1 MATLLYRVGA
11 WCARKAPAVMIV
23 WLLVLAL
30 AGAAA
35 LVFAKGTSSQ
45 YSVPD
50 APYQRVLDRLNE
62 RMPEATFGS
71 GTVVFHTEADR
82 PFSEDE
88 RAAIASSLNSAAAEL
103 PVIQAV
109 TDPFETQEQLDNA
122 AQSVADGQQQLAS
135 GREELDR
142 GEGELEQQ
150 RQELDRASGQLDGAL
165 QQLPGDLSREQAAQA
180 DPALAER
187 LEQLEDGR
195 EQLEQGESQLQDS
208 RRELDSRAAELN
220 TAERQTALTEEQR
233 FVNQDGSV
241 ARGIVDFAKN
251 PTSLTGDERDR
262 VTSAISKGLPNGVM
276 AEYSVEITQDVS
288 GLVGSTEIIGI
299 AVAAIVLFMVLGS
312 IVMAGLPVLSAVIG
326 CGAGVAIV
334 YAMSA
339 VVDMTATDPVLALML
354 GMGLGI
360 DYALLITH
368 RHRTNLLD
376 GIPQRESI
384 ARATGTAGTS
394 VLFAGLTNVIA
405 LAALATVGIPFLGIM
420 GLAGAGT
427 VMLVILAS
435 VTVTPALLSLMGH
448 RAVPAKKWREHG
460 FTERGEK
467 LSHEAAATPAA
478 SSSPQ
483 RTPSN
488 ARARADRIEA
498 QVRREAH
505 HLGNDPS
512 ALAQARANRGWG
524 AFVTRHPIA
533 MIAVAVLVLS
543 ALAVPAVQLRLGL
556 PDGAAEPPGSTANT
570 AYHLVSENFGEG
582 ANAPIV
588 TMVSVSEENP
598 TREQADAAALAVA
611 EYIADLDGVATAVP
625 ATVSEDF
632 RTALVTV
639 TPETGPADARTE
651 ELVKDLRENRGEIE
665 EATGAGVGFTGQTV
679 ANIDISDTLNAALP
693 VYMTIVLVLCLV
705 IMLLVFRSI
714 WIPVMAT
721 LGFIFSTVASFG
733 AVVMVYQ
740 MGWGAEFFGV
750 HDPGP
755 ILAFLPILLVGVLFG
770 LSVDYQIFIVSG
782 MREAYMRGFDPR
794 DAVRVGYRQGSTVVT
809 ACGVIMV
816 SVFAGFIFAHVAV
829 VRPIGFALAFGVA
842 MDAFLIRTTFIP
854 ATMQLLGKHAWWLP
868 RWLDRILPNVD
879 VEGEKLNERLT
890 AQDRHRP
897 GRAAVAVS

>member
-23 WLLVLAL
+23 WLMILAL

-35 LVFAKGTSSQ
+35 LVFAKGTTSQ

-50 APYQRVLDRLNE
+50 APYQRVLDEMNQ

-71 GTVVFHTEADR
+71 GTVVFRTADG
-82 PFSEDE
+82 
-88 RAAIASSLNSAAAEL
+88 AAFTDQQREQVTAALDSAVENV
-103 PVIQAV
+103 PVISSV
-109 TDPFETQEQLDNA
+109 TDPFEAQEQLDGA
-122 AQSVADGQQQLAS
+122 AQGVADGQQQLES
-135 GREELDR
+135 GRDELQR
-142 GEGELEQQ
+142 AQRELEQQ
-150 RQELDRASGQLDGAL
+150 RGELDRASQQLDRSL
-165 QQLPGDLSREQAAQA
+165 QQLPGNPSREEAAQA
-180 DPALAER
+180 NPALADQV
-187 LEQLEDGR
+187 EQLEDGQR
-195 EQLEQGESQLQDS
+195 QLEQGETQLRESQQELES
-208 RRELDSRAAELN
+208 RSEELA
-220 TAERQTALTEEQR
+220 TAQRQTALANEQR
-233 FVNQDGSV
+233 FVNDDGSV

-251 PTSLTGDERDR
+251 PTSMSGAERDQ
-262 VTSAISKGLPNGVM
+262 VTSAINDGLPAGVV
-276 AEYSVEITQDVS
+276 ADYSVEITQDVS

-299 AVAAIVLFMVLGS
+299 AVAAVVLFIVLGS

-326 CGAGVAIV
+326 CGTGVALV
-334 YAMSA
+334 YAFSA

-376 GIPQRESI
+376 GIPLRESI

-405 LAALATVGIPFLGIM
+405 LAALATVGIPFLGTM

-427 VMLVILAS
+427 VILVILAS
-435 VTVTPALLSLMGH
+435 VTVTPALLSLVGH
-448 RAVPAKKWREHG
+448 RAVAAKKWREHG
-460 FTERGEK
+460 FTEHGEK
-467 LSHEAAATPAA
+467 VTYAPEPGPAA
-478 SSSPQ
+478 SAGMRPARSSAQ
-483 RTPSN
+483 EQ
-488 ARARADRIEA
+488 ADRIEA
-498 QVRREAH
+498 EVRRGAESTGTEPGAI
-505 HLGNDPS
+505 
-512 ALAQARANRGWG
+512 ALARANRGWG
-524 AFVTRHPIA
+524 AFVTGHPIV
-533 MIAVAVLVLS
+533 MIAVAVVVML
-543 ALAVPAVQLRLGL
+543 ALALPALQLRLGL

-570 AYHLVSENFGEG
+570 AYHVVSENFGEG

-588 TMVSVSEENP
+588 TMVSLPDENP
-598 TREQADAAALAVA
+598 TQERASAAALDVS
-611 EYIADLDGVATAVP
+611 EYIADLDGVVTAVP
-625 ATVSEDF
+625 ATISDDF
-632 RTALVTV
+632 RTAIVTV
-639 TPETGPADARTE
+639 TPETGPADTRTE
-651 ELVKDLRENRGEIE
+651 DLVKNLRDQREQIHDV
-665 EATGAGVGFTGQTV
+665 TGTDVGFTGQTV

-693 VYMTIVLVLCLV
+693 VYMGIVLVLCLI

-714 WIPVMAT
+714 WVPVMAT

-733 AVVMVYQ
+733 AVVTVYQ
-740 MGWGAEFFGV
+740 LGWGAEFFGV

-782 MREAYMRGFDPR
+782 MREAYMRGFDAH
-794 DAVRVGYRQGSTVVT
+794 DAVRVGYRQGATVVT

-816 SVFAGFIFAHVAV
+816 SVFAGFIFAHVSI
-829 VRPIGFALAFGVA
+829 VRPMGFALAFGVA

-879 VEGEKLNERLT
+879 VEGEKLNQRLAAEER
-890 AQDRHRP
+890 QDRGLANATR
-897 GRAAVAVS
+897 

>member
-11 WCARKAPAVMIV
+11 WCARKAPAIMIV
-23 WLLVLAL
+23 WLMILAL

-50 APYQRVLDRLNE
+50 APYQRVLDEMNE

-71 GTVVFHTEADR
+71 GTVAFRSADGQAFTEKQR
-82 PFSEDE
+82 SEIT
-88 RAAIASSLNSAAAEL
+88 AALNGAAEDV
-103 PVIQAV
+103 PVISSV
-109 TDPFETQEQLDNA
+109 TDPFETQEQLDGA
-122 AQSVADGQQQLAS
+122 ARGVSDGQQQLES
-135 GREELDR
+135 GREELER
-142 GEGELEQQ
+142 GERELAQQ
-150 RQELDRASGQLDGAL
+150 RDELDRASQELDRSLG
-165 QQLPGDLSREQAAQA
+165 QLPGNPDREEAAQLNPELA
-180 DPALAER
+180 DQID
-187 LEQLEDGR
+187 QLEAGQR
-195 EQLEQGESQLQDS
+195 QLQEGETQLRES
-208 RRELDSRAAELN
+208 RQELDSRSEELTAAQ
-220 TAERQTALTEEQR
+220 RRTALTEEQR
-233 FVNQDGSV
+233 FVTQDGSV

-251 PTSLTGDERDR
+251 PTSMSGDEREQ
-262 VTSAISKGLPNGVM
+262 VTSAISGGLPAGVM
-276 AEYSVEITQDVS
+276 ADYSVEITQDVS

-299 AVAAIVLFMVLGS
+299 VVAALVLFIVLGT
-312 IVMAGLPVLSAVIG
+312 IVMAGLPVASAVIG
-326 CGAGVAIV
+326 CGTGVALV
-334 YAMSA
+334 YALSS

-376 GIPQRESI
+376 GIPLRESI

-405 LAALATVGIPFLGIM
+405 LAALATVGIPFLGTM

-435 VTVTPALLSLMGH
+435 VTVTPALLSLVGP
-448 RAVPAKKWREHG
+448 RAVPAKTWRERG
-460 FTERGEK
+460 FTEHGEK
-467 LSHEAAATPAA
+467 AAPPQGASPAA
-478 SSSPQ
+478 SAEARSARSSAHEQ
-483 RTPSN
+483 
-488 ARARADRIEA
+488 AERIEA
-498 QVRREAH
+498 EVRR
-505 HLGNDPS
+505 S
-512 ALAQARANRGWG
+512 AETAGTEPGAMALSRANKGWG

-533 MIAVAVLVLS
+533 MIAVAVLVLL
-543 ALAVPAVQLRLGL
+543 ALALPAMQLRLGL

-570 AYHLVSENFGEG
+570 AYHAVSENFGEG

-588 TMVSVSEENP
+588 TMVSLPEENRS
-598 TREQADAAALAVA
+598 REQADAAALDVS
-611 EYIADLDGVATAVP
+611 EYIAGMEGVVTAVP
-625 ATVSEDF
+625 ATISDDF

-651 ELVKDLRENRGEIE
+651 ELVTELRDQREAIQD
-665 EATGAGVGFTGQTV
+665 ATGTDVGFTGQTV

-693 VYMTIVLVLCLV
+693 VYMAIVLVLCLV

-714 WIPVMAT
+714 WVPVMAT

-740 MGWGAEFFGV
+740 MGWGADFFGV
-750 HDPGP
+750 HEPGP

-782 MREAYMRGFDPR
+782 MREAYMRGFEAH
-794 DAVRVGYRQGSTVVT
+794 DAVRVGYRQGGTVVT

-816 SVFAGFIFAHVAV
+816 SVFAGFIFAHVSV

-879 VEGEKLNERLT
+879 VEGEKLNERL
-890 AQDRHRP
+890 AAEDRK
-897 GRAAVAVS
+897 GRELSNAAG